1 MKVICKDHQS
11 NLEPT
16 KPLGRSVN
24 AVSLDVDRL
33 LGPKS
38 LEQLINLEKQI
49 SSKLQ
54 SDEPIDVEYWEH
66 LLRSIAVYKAKA
78 ELGKVYKSIIEGRLN
93 GLRLEQQR
101 EAESAREKLSLVL
114 VGTDASKS
122 SSTEG
127 EAHSMSH
134 VEYIPV
140 LDPEP
145 HLKLRSQDKA
155 MDVITEQA
163 FLDHI
168 VRQQPSRCRNQANAN
183 LL

>member
-1 MKVICKDHQS
+1 MEVICKDHQS

-24 AVSLDVDRL
+24 AVSLDVERL

-38 LEQLINLEKQI
+38 LEQLIILEKQI

-78 ELGKVYKSIIEGRLN
+78 ELGKLYKSIIEGRLKD
-93 GLRLEQQR
+93 LRHEQQR

-114 VGTDASKS
+114 VGADACKS
-122 SSTEG
+122 SSSEG
-127 EAHSMSH
+127 EAPSMSR
-134 VEYIPV
+134 VEYMRL

-155 MDVITEQA
+155 LDVVREQE

-168 VRQQPSRCRNQANAN
+168 VRQ
-183 LL
+183 

>member
-16 KPLGRSVN
+16 KSLSRSVN
-24 AVSLDVDRL
+24 SVSPDIERL

-38 LEQLINLEKQI
+38 LEQLITLQKQI

-54 SDEPIDVEYWEH
+54 SDEPIDVEYWEQ

-78 ELGKVYKSIIEGRLN
+78 ELGKVYKSIIEGRLK
-93 GLRLEQQR
+93 GLRLEQHR

-114 VGTDASKS
+114 VGADACKPD
-122 SSTEG
+122 STQG
-127 EAHSMSH
+127 KAPSMSH
-134 VEYIPV
+134 VEYMPV

-155 MDVITEQA
+155 LDVITEQD
-163 FLDHI
+163 FLNQV
-168 VRQQPSRCRNQANAN
+168 VRQ
-183 LL
+183 